1 MPSAEIQFQT
11 KWWILNTPD
20 DFFEAVKEIRADL
33 GWNGGVDVWN
43 DPQDASLDFWQMHL
57 SPQNTSLE
65 PKMAHKGNVVMSVA
79 GNVQVFDTEAEWQA
93 AYPGLT
99 GD

>member
-20 DFFEAVKEIRADL
+20 DFFDAVKEIRIDMK
-33 GWNGGVDVWN
+33 WNAGVDVWD
-43 DPQDASLDFWQMHL
+43 DPKNPTEDFWQMHL
-57 SPQNTSLE
+57 SPPDSSLE
-65 PKMAHKGNVVMSVA
+65 PKIAYKGNVVMMVA
-79 GNVQVFDTEAEWQA
+79 GNVQVFPTEAEWQA

-99 GD
+99 GQ